1 MELKRMA
8 DALLTIDNI
17 VKRFGD
23 TTILDGISFSVKK
36 SEVIVIVGPSGCGKS
51 TLLRC
56 INALEPIQEG
66 SITLDGD
73 VIERNSKTLPLL
85 RQRIGMVFQSYD
97 LFPHLTV
104 LDNVLLAP
112 CKVQKRDKEEVKQ
125 EAMSLLERVGLK
137 EKAKS
142 YPRELSGGQKQ
153 RVAIVRALCMHPEIL
168 LFDEVTAA
176 LDPEMVREV
185 LDVMLDLAKQG
196 RTMLIVTHE
205 MQFARAIAD
214 RIIFLDNGKI
224 VEEATPDE
232 FFDNPK
238 TERAKQF
245 LNTFEFDSVRAKKE
259 LAE

>member
-1 MELKRMA
+1 MA
-8 DALLTIDNI
+8 QALLTIDNV
-17 VKRFGD
+17 VKRFD
-23 TTILDGISFSVKK
+23 DATILDGISFSVKK

-104 LDNVLLAP
+104 LDNILLAP
-112 CKVQKRDKEEVKQ
+112 CKVQKREKEEVKA

>member
-1 MELKRMA
+1 MA
-8 DALLTIDNI
+8 DALLTIDNV
-17 VKRFGD
+17 VKRFD
-23 TTILDGISFSVKK
+23 DATILDGISFSVKK

-104 LDNVLLAP
+104 LDNILLAP

-205 MQFARAIAD
+205 MQFAGAIAD